1 MGILKKRLKTLSSP
15 KCKKIKNIYLRRL
28 AERAPFRV
36 YAHSTNIS
44 ILFILKVDNI
54 Y

>member
-28 AERAPFRV
+28 AERA
-36 YAHSTNIS
+36 H
-44 ILFILKVDNI
+44 LFGKLTRLMNLLIDSLSNQ
-54 Y
+54 